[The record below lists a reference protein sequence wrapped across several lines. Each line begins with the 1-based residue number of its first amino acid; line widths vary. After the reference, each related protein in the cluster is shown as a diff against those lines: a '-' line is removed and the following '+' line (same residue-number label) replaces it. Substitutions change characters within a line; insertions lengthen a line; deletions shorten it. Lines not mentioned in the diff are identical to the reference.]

1 MPGKT
6 NGLEDEHMKLLEVLK
21 DIDYELISGDLN
33 KEITSVE
40 YDSRRVAV
48 GSLFVCVKGF
58 TVDGH
63 TFARSAAEKDASAII
78 VDSTRTGF
86 SKEELDQLAK
96 EFGLCIVEIEDT
108 HKHLADLCANFFE
121 HPEKKLAVYG
131 ITGTKGKTTT
141 AFMLRAILEQSGRN
155 TGLIGTVCNIIA
167 GRKTHAEHTTPESRD
182 LFEMMDTLTR
192 NDSDSLVMEV
202 SSQALK
208 LDRVR
213 GLTYRTAAFTNLYE
227 DHIAPN
233 EHPDMEDYISCKL
246 KIFDSCEIGILNL
259 DCAVADRVKEYC
271 KGKTDLITYSIDG
284 EADFIARNLRPER
297 RGHVTGT
304 VFELDCEYY
313 KCDIF
318 VALPGKFNVYNA
330 LCAICSAV
338 TEGID
343 IEDIKTALANISVPG
358 RMQPIENN
366 FGVNI
371 LVDYAHNAP
380 ALESVLNTLK
390 EYTTGRI
397 ITVFGCG
404 GNRSV
409 TRRFEMGEVSGNL
422 SDYTI
427 ITSDNPRKEEPD
439 AIIADIITGISK
451 TTGKYEVEPDR
462 SKAIKLSINMAKEGD
477 TVLIAGKGH
486 EDYQIFADKTIHFDD
501 CEHARDAVIE
511 REGKA

>member
-1 MPGKT
+1 
-6 NGLEDEHMKLLEVLK
+6 MKLQEVLNN
-21 DIDYELISGDLN
+21 IDFEVISGDLN

-40 YDSRRVAV
+40 YDSRKVAI
-48 GSLFVCVKGF
+48 GSLFVCVQGF

-63 TFARSAAEKDASAII
+63 SFASMAAEKGASAIV
-78 VDSTRTGF
+78 VDKNRTCL
-86 SKEELDQLAK
+86 SVDELDVLAK
-96 EFGLCIVEIEDT
+96 ENFLSVIEIDDT
-108 HKHLADLCANFFE
+108 HKHLADLCANFYE
-121 HPEKKLAVYG
+121 HPEKRLSIYG

-141 AFMLRAILEQSGRN
+141 AFMLRAILEQSGRD

-167 GRKTHAEHTTPESRD
+167 GKKTHAAHTTPESRELYD
-182 LFEMMDTLTR
+182 MMDVLTR
-192 NDSDSLVMEV
+192 NNSESLVMEV

-233 EHPDMEDYISCKL
+233 EHPDMEDYITCKL
-246 KIFDSCEIGILNL
+246 KIFDNCEKGIVNL
-259 DCAVADRVKEYC
+259 DCDAAERVIEYC
-271 KGKTDLITYSIDG
+271 KGKTDLITYSIGG
-284 EADFIARNLRPER
+284 EADFVARNLRPER

-338 TEGID
+338 TEGIN

-371 LVDYAHNAP
+371 LVDYAHNAA
-380 ALESVLNTLK
+380 ALESVLTTLK

-422 SDYTI
+422 SDYTV

-439 AIIADIITGISK
+439 AIIANIVTGISK
-451 TTGKYEVEPDR
+451 TDGKYEVEPDR
-462 SKAIKLSINMAKEGD
+462 SKAIKLSINMAQEGD

-501 CEHARDAVIE
+501 CEHARNAVIE
-511 REGKA
+511 REGK

>member
-1 MPGKT
+1 
-6 NGLEDEHMKLLEVLK
+6 MKLQEVLNN
-21 DIDYELISGDLN
+21 IDFEVISGDLN

-40 YDSRRVAV
+40 YDSRKVAI
-48 GSLFVCVKGF
+48 GSLFVCVQGF

-63 TFARSAAEKDASAII
+63 SFASMAAEKGASAIV
-78 VDSTRTGF
+78 VDKNRTCL
-86 SKEELDQLAK
+86 SADELDVLAK
-96 EFGLCIVEIEDT
+96 ENFLSVIEIDDT
-108 HKHLADLCANFFE
+108 HKHLADLCANFYE
-121 HPEKKLAVYG
+121 HPEKRLSIYG

-141 AFMLRAILEQSGRN
+141 AFMLRAILEQSGRD

-167 GRKTHAEHTTPESRD
+167 GKKTHAAHTTPESRELYD
-182 LFEMMDTLTR
+182 MMDVLTR
-192 NDSDSLVMEV
+192 NNSESLVMEV

-233 EHPDMEDYISCKL
+233 EHPDMEDYITCKL
-246 KIFDSCEIGILNL
+246 KIFDSCEKGIVNL
-259 DCAVADRVKEYC
+259 DCDAAERVIEYC
-271 KGKTDLITYSIDG
+271 KGKTDLITYSING
-284 EADFIARNLRPER
+284 EADFVARNLRPER

-338 TEGID
+338 TEGIN

-371 LVDYAHNAP
+371 LVDYAHNAA
-380 ALESVLNTLK
+380 ALESVLTTLK

-422 SDYTI
+422 SDYTV

-439 AIIADIITGISK
+439 AIIADIVTGISK
-451 TTGKYEVEPDR
+451 TDGKYEVEPDR
-462 SKAIKLSINMAKEGD
+462 SKAIKLSINMAQEGD

-501 CEHARDAVIE
+501 CEHARNAVIE
-511 REGKA
+511 REGK

>member
-63 TFARSAAEKDASAII
+63 TFARSAAEKEASAII

-259 DCAVADRVKEYC
+259 DCAVADSVKEYC

-284 EADFIARNLRPER
+284 EADFVARNLRPER

>member
-1 MPGKT
+1 
-6 NGLEDEHMKLLEVLK
+6 MKLQEVLNN
-21 DIDYELISGDLN
+21 IDFEVISGDLN

-40 YDSRRVAV
+40 YDSRKVAI
-48 GSLFVCVKGF
+48 GSLFVCVQGF

-63 TFARSAAEKDASAII
+63 SFASMAAEKGASAIV
-78 VDSTRTGF
+78 VDKNRTCL
-86 SKEELDQLAK
+86 SANELDVLAK
-96 EFGLCIVEIEDT
+96 ENFLSVIEIDDT
-108 HKHLADLCANFFE
+108 HKHLADLCANFYE
-121 HPEKKLAVYG
+121 HPEKRLSIYG

-141 AFMLRAILEQSGRN
+141 AFMLRAILEQSGRD

-167 GRKTHAEHTTPESRD
+167 GKKTHAAHTTPESRELYD
-182 LFEMMDTLTR
+182 MMDVLTR
-192 NDSDSLVMEV
+192 NNSESLVMEV

-233 EHPDMEDYISCKL
+233 EHPDMEDYITCKL
-246 KIFDSCEIGILNL
+246 KIFDNCEKGIVNL
-259 DCAVADRVKEYC
+259 DCDAAERVIEYC
-271 KGKTDLITYSIDG
+271 KGKTDLITYSIGG
-284 EADFIARNLRPER
+284 EADFVARNLRPER

-338 TEGID
+338 TEGIN

-371 LVDYAHNAP
+371 LVDYAHNAA
-380 ALESVLNTLK
+380 ALESVLTTLK

-422 SDYTI
+422 SDYTV

-439 AIIADIITGISK
+439 AIIADIVTGISK
-451 TTGKYEVEPDR
+451 TDGKYEVEPDR
-462 SKAIKLSINMAKEGD
+462 SKAIKLSINLAQEGD

-501 CEHARDAVIE
+501 CEHARNAVIE
-511 REGKA
+511 REGK

>member
-1 MPGKT
+1 
-6 NGLEDEHMKLLEVLK
+6 
-21 DIDYELISGDLN
+21 
-33 KEITSVE
+33 
-40 YDSRRVAV
+40 
-48 GSLFVCVKGF
+48 
-58 TVDGH
+58 
-63 TFARSAAEKDASAII
+63 
-78 VDSTRTGF
+78 
-86 SKEELDQLAK
+86 
-96 EFGLCIVEIEDT
+96 
-108 HKHLADLCANFFE
+108 
-121 HPEKKLAVYG
+121 
-131 ITGTKGKTTT
+131 
-141 AFMLRAILEQSGRN
+141 MLRAILEQSGRD
-155 TGLIGTVCNIIA
+155 TGLVGTVCNIIA
-167 GRKTHAEHTTPESRD
+167 GKRTHAEHTTPESRE
-182 LFEMMDTLTR
+182 LYGMMDTLTR
-192 NDSDSLVMEV
+192 SGSESLVMEV

-213 GLTYRTAAFTNLYE
+213 GITYRTAAFTNLYE

-233 EHPDMEDYISCKL
+233 EHPDMEDYLSCKL
-246 KIFDSCEIGILNL
+246 KIFDSCKTGILNL
-259 DCAVADRVKEYC
+259 DCAVADKVKEYC
-271 KGKTDLITYSIDG
+271 KGRTDLITYSIDG
-284 EADFIARNLRPER
+284 DADFVARNLRPER

-304 VFELDCEYY
+304 VFELDCKYY

-338 TEGID
+338 TEGVNID
-343 IEDIKTALANISVPG
+343 DIKAALENISVPG

-366 FGVNI
+366 SGVNI

-390 EYTTGRI
+390 EYTKGRI

-439 AIIADIITGISK
+439 AIIADIVTGISK
-451 TTGKYEVEPDR
+451 TEGKYEIEPDR
-462 SKAIKLSINMAKEGD
+462 SKAIRLSINMAKEGD

-501 CEHARDAVIE
+501 CEHARDAVNE
-511 REGKA
+511 REGNA

>member
-1 MPGKT
+1 
-6 NGLEDEHMKLLEVLK
+6 MKLQEVLNN
-21 DIDYELISGDLN
+21 IDFEVISGDLN

-40 YDSRRVAV
+40 YDSRKVAI
-48 GSLFVCVKGF
+48 GSLFVCVQGF

-63 TFARSAAEKDASAII
+63 SFASMAAEKGASAIV
-78 VDSTRTGF
+78 VDKNRTCL
-86 SKEELDQLAK
+86 SADELDVLAK
-96 EFGLCIVEIEDT
+96 DNYLSVIEIDDT
-108 HKHLADLCANFFE
+108 HKHLADLCANFYE
-121 HPEKKLAVYG
+121 HPEKRLSIYG

-141 AFMLRAILEQSGRN
+141 AFMLRAILEQSGRD

-167 GRKTHAEHTTPESRD
+167 GKKTHAAHTTPESRELYD
-182 LFEMMDTLTR
+182 MMDVLTR
-192 NDSDSLVMEV
+192 NNSESLVMEV

-213 GLTYRTAAFTNLYE
+213 GLTYSTAAFTNLYQ

-233 EHPDMEDYISCKL
+233 EHPDMEDYITCKL
-246 KIFDSCEIGILNL
+246 KIFDNCEKGIVNL
-259 DCAVADRVKEYC
+259 DCDAAERVFGYC
-271 KGKTDLITYSIDG
+271 KGKTDLITYSING
-284 EADFIARNLRPER
+284 EADFVARNIRPER

-371 LVDYAHNAP
+371 LVDYAHNAA
-380 ALESVLNTLK
+380 ALESVLTTLK

-422 SDYTI
+422 SDYTV

-439 AIIADIITGISK
+439 AIIADIVTGISK
-451 TTGKYEVEPDR
+451 TDGKYEVEPDR
-462 SKAIKLSINMAKEGD
+462 SKAIKLSINMAQEGD

-501 CEHARDAVIE
+501 CEHARNAVIE
-511 REGKA
+511 REGK

>member
-1 MPGKT
+1 M
-6 NGLEDEHMKLLEVLK
+6 LLLSVLK
-21 DIDYELISGDLN
+21 DVDYKLISGDLN

-40 YDSRRVAV
+40 YDSRKVSV

-63 TFARSAAEKDASAII
+63 SFASKACEKDASAIV
-78 VDSTRTGF
+78 VDSSREGF
-86 SKEELDQLAK
+86 PKEELEALTEQY
-96 EFGLCIVEIEDT
+96 GICIVEIEDT
-108 HKHLADLCANFFE
+108 HKHLADLCANFYE
-121 HPEKKLAVYG
+121 HPEKRLAVFG

-141 AFMLRAILEQSGRN
+141 AFMLREILEKSGRY

-167 GRKTHAEHTTPESRD
+167 GKKTHAAHTTPESRD

-192 NDSDSLVMEV
+192 SGSEDLVMEV

-213 GLTYRTAAFTNLYE
+213 GITFRTAAFTNLYE

-246 KIFDSCEIGILNL
+246 RIFDSCETGILNA
-259 DCAVADRVKEYC
+259 DCKEADRVKEYC
-271 KGKTDLITYSIDG
+271 KGKVKLITYGIDN
-284 EADFIARNLRPER
+284 EADFVARDLRPER

-304 VFELDCEYY
+304 VFTLDSEYY
-313 KCDIF
+313 NCDIF

-338 TEGID
+338 NEGIGID
-343 IEDIKTALANISVPG
+343 VIKDALAGISVPG
-358 RMQPIENN
+358 RMQPVEND

-371 LVDYAHNAP
+371 LVDYAHNAA
-380 ALESVLNTLK
+380 ALESVLDTLK
-390 EYTTGRI
+390 EYTNGRI

-404 GNRSV
+404 GNRSR
-409 TRRFEMGEVSGNL
+409 TRRFEMGEVSGNM
-422 SDYTI
+422 SDYTV
-427 ITSDNPRKEEPD
+427 ITSDNPRNEEPG
-439 AIIADIITGISK
+439 AIIDDIITGISK
-451 TTGKYEVEPDR
+451 TEGKYEIEPDR
-462 SKAIKLSINMAKEGD
+462 SKAIKLAIDMAEEGD

-501 CEHARDAVIE
+501 VEHARTAVTE
-511 REGKA
+511 REGRA

>member
-1 MPGKT
+1 
-6 NGLEDEHMKLLEVLK
+6 MKLQEVLNN
-21 DIDYELISGDLN
+21 IDFEVISGDLN

-40 YDSRRVAV
+40 YDSRKVAI
-48 GSLFVCVKGF
+48 GSLFVCVQGF

-63 TFARSAAEKDASAII
+63 SFASMAAEKGASAIV
-78 VDSTRTGF
+78 VDKNRTCL
-86 SKEELDQLAK
+86 SVDELDVLAK
-96 EFGLCIVEIEDT
+96 ENYLSVIEIDDT
-108 HKHLADLCANFFE
+108 HKHLADLCANFYE
-121 HPEKKLAVYG
+121 HPEKRLSIYG

-141 AFMLRAILEQSGRN
+141 AFMLRAILEQSGRD

-167 GRKTHAEHTTPESRD
+167 GKKTHAAHTTPESRELYD
-182 LFEMMDTLTR
+182 MMDVLTR
-192 NDSDSLVMEV
+192 NNSESLVMEV

-233 EHPDMEDYISCKL
+233 EHPDMEDYITCKL
-246 KIFDSCEIGILNL
+246 KIFDSCEKGIVNL
-259 DCAVADRVKEYC
+259 DCDAAERVIEYC
-271 KGKTDLITYSIDG
+271 KGKTDLITYSIGG
-284 EADFIARNLRPER
+284 EADFVARNLRPER

-338 TEGID
+338 TEGIN

-358 RMQPIENN
+358 RMQPIEND

-371 LVDYAHNAP
+371 LVDYAHNAA
-380 ALESVLNTLK
+380 ALESVLTTLK

-422 SDYTI
+422 SDYTV

-439 AIIADIITGISK
+439 AIIADIVTGISK
-451 TTGKYEVEPDR
+451 TDGKYEVEPDR
-462 SKAIKLSINMAKEGD
+462 SKAIKLSINMAQEGD

-501 CEHARDAVIE
+501 CEHARNAVIE
-511 REGKA
+511 REGK

>member
-1 MPGKT
+1 
-6 NGLEDEHMKLLEVLK
+6 MKLQEVLNN
-21 DIDYELISGDLN
+21 IEFEVISGDLN

-40 YDSRRVAV
+40 YDSRKVAI
-48 GSLFVCVKGF
+48 GSLFVCVQGF

-63 TFARSAAEKDASAII
+63 SFASMAAEKGASAIV
-78 VDSTRTGF
+78 VDKNRTCL
-86 SKEELDQLAK
+86 SANELDVLAK
-96 EFGLCIVEIEDT
+96 ENFLSVIEIDDT
-108 HKHLADLCANFFE
+108 HKHLADLCANFYE
-121 HPEKKLAVYG
+121 HPEKRLSIYG

-141 AFMLRAILEQSGRN
+141 AFMLRAILEQSGRD

-167 GRKTHAEHTTPESRD
+167 GKKTHAAHTTPESRELYD
-182 LFEMMDTLTR
+182 MMDVLTR
-192 NDSDSLVMEV
+192 NNSESLVMEV

-233 EHPDMEDYISCKL
+233 EHPDMEDYITCKL
-246 KIFDSCEIGILNL
+246 KIFDNCEKGIVNL
-259 DCAVADRVKEYC
+259 DCDAAERVIEYC
-271 KGKTDLITYSIDG
+271 KGKTDLITYSIGG
-284 EADFIARNLRPER
+284 EADFVARNLRPER

-338 TEGID
+338 TEGIN

-371 LVDYAHNAP
+371 LVDYAHNAA
-380 ALESVLNTLK
+380 ALESVLTTLK

-422 SDYTI
+422 SDYTV

-439 AIIADIITGISK
+439 AIIADIVTGISK
-451 TTGKYEVEPDR
+451 TDGKYEVEPDR
-462 SKAIKLSINMAKEGD
+462 SKAIKLSINMAQEGD

-501 CEHARDAVIE
+501 CEHARNAVIE
-511 REGKA
+511 REGK

>member
-1 MPGKT
+1 M
-6 NGLEDEHMKLLEVLK
+6 LLLNVLK
-21 DIDYELISGDLN
+21 DIDFKLISGSLN

-40 YDSRRVAV
+40 YDSRKVSV
-48 GSLFVCVKGF
+48 GSLFVCVQGF

-63 TFARSAAEKDASAII
+63 SFASKACEKDASAIVI
-78 VDSTRTGF
+78 DSNRTGF
-86 SKEELDQLAK
+86 PEEELDALAK
-96 EFGLCIVEIEDT
+96 QYDICIVEIEDT
-108 HKHLADLCANFFE
+108 HKHLADLCANFYE
-121 HPEKKLAVYG
+121 HPENRLAVFG

-141 AFMLRAILEQSGRN
+141 AFMLREILEKSGRD

-167 GRKTHAEHTTPESRD
+167 GKKTHAAHTTPESRE

-192 NDSDSLVMEV
+192 FGSEDLVMEV

-213 GLTYRTAAFTNLYE
+213 GITYRTAAFTNLYE

-233 EHPDMEDYISCKL
+233 EHPDMEDYITCKL
-246 KIFDSCEIGILNL
+246 RIFDSCETGILNA
-259 DCAVADRVKEYC
+259 DCTAADRVKEYC
-271 KGKTDLITYSIDG
+271 KDKVKLITYGIDND
-284 EADFIARNLRPER
+284 ADFVARDLRPER

-304 VFELDCEYY
+304 VFTLDSEYY
-313 KCDIF
+313 SCDIF

-338 TEGID
+338 NEGID
-343 IEDIKTALANISVPG
+343 IEVIKDALAGISVPG
-358 RMQPIENN
+358 RMQPVEND

-371 LVDYAHNAP
+371 LVDYAHNAA
-380 ALESVLNTLK
+380 ALESVLDTLK

-404 GNRSV
+404 GNRSR
-409 TRRFEMGEVSGNL
+409 TRRFEMGEVSGNM
-422 SDYTI
+422 SDYTV
-427 ITSDNPRKEEPD
+427 ITSDNPRNEEPG
-439 AIIADIITGISK
+439 AIIEDIITGISK
-451 TTGKYEVEPDR
+451 TEGKYEIEPDR
-462 SKAIKLSINMAKEGD
+462 SKAIKLAIDMAEEGD

-501 CEHARDAVIE
+501 VEHARAAVVE
-511 REGKA
+511 REGRA

>member
-1 MPGKT
+1 M
-6 NGLEDEHMKLLEVLK
+6 LLESVLNNIEYK
-21 DIDYELISGDLN
+21 LISGVLD

-40 YDSRRVAV
+40 FDSRKVV
-48 GSLFVCVKGF
+48 SGSLFVCVTGF

-63 TFARSAAEKDASAII
+63 SFALKAARQGASSI
-78 VDSTRTGF
+78 VIDTNRQALTD
-86 SKEELDQLAK
+86 EEINEICQQFD
-96 EFGLCIVEIEDT
+96 ITVVEIENT
-108 HKHLADLCANFFE
+108 HKHLSDLCANFYD
-121 HPEKKLAVYG
+121 HPEKKLAVFG

-141 AFMLRAILEQSGRN
+141 AFMLREILEKSGRD

-167 GRKTHAEHTTPESRD
+167 GEKIHAAHTTPESKD
-182 LFEMMDTLTR
+182 LYEMMGNLVAGG
-192 NDSDSLVMEV
+192 SKALVMEV
-202 SSQALK
+202 SSQGLK

-213 GLTYRTAAFTNLYE
+213 GIRYKTAAFTNLYE

-246 KIFDSCEIGILNL
+246 RIFDNCDTGILNV
-259 DCAVADRVKEYC
+259 DCSVADRVTQYC
-271 KGKTDLITYSIDG
+271 KGRVDLITYGIDG
-284 EADFIARNLRPER
+284 DSDFVARDLRPER

-304 VFELDCEYY
+304 VFELVSEYY
-313 KCDIF
+313 KGDIF

-330 LCAICSAV
+330 LCAIV
-338 TEGID
+338 TAYKEGID
-343 IEDIKTALANISVPG
+343 IEAVKSALETISVPG

-371 LVDYAHNAP
+371 LVDYAHNAA

-390 EYTTGRI
+390 EYTEGRI

-404 GNRSV
+404 GNRSR

-427 ITSDNPRKEEPD
+427 ITSDNPRNEEPD
-439 AIIADIITGISK
+439 AIIADIVTGISK
-451 TTGKYEVEPDR
+451 TEGEYEIESDR
-462 SKAIKLSINMAKEGD
+462 SKAIRLSVSMANEGD

-501 CEHARDAVIE
+501 CQQAREAVIE
-511 REGKA
+511 REGK

>member
-1 MPGKT
+1 MQ
-6 NGLEDEHMKLLEVLK
+6 LLEVLK
-21 DIDYELISGDLN
+21 NIDYELISGDLN

-40 YDSRRVAV
+40 YDSRKVSV

-63 TFARSAAEKDASAII
+63 SYAKSAAEKDASAIV
-78 VDSTRTGF
+78 VDSTRDGF
-86 SKEELDQLAK
+86 QKEELDQLAK
-96 EFGLCIVEIEDT
+96 DYDLCIVEINDT

-141 AFMLRAILEQSGRN
+141 AFMLRAILEQSGRD

-167 GRKTHAEHTTPESRD
+167 GRRTHAEHTTPESRD
-182 LFEMMDTLTR
+182 LYEMMDTLTR
-192 NDSDSLVMEV
+192 NGSDSLVMEV

-208 LDRVR
+208 LDRVK

-246 KIFDSCEIGILNL
+246 KIFDNCETGILNL
-259 DCAVADRVKEYC
+259 DCAVADRVREYC
-271 KGKTDLITYSIDG
+271 KGKTELITYSIDG
-284 EADFIARNLRPER
+284 EADFVARNLRPER

-304 VFELDCEYY
+304 VFELDCKYY

-343 IEDIKTALANISVPG
+343 IEDIKKALENISVPG
-358 RMQPIENN
+358 RMQPVENN

-380 ALESVLNTLK
+380 ALESVLTTLK
-390 EYTTGRI
+390 EYTNGRI

-422 SDYTI
+422 SDYTV

-439 AIIADIITGISK
+439 AIIADIVTGISK
-451 TTGKYEVEPDR
+451 TDGKYEIEPDR

-486 EDYQIFADKTIHFDD
+486 EDYQIFAEKTIHFDD
-501 CEHARDAVIE
+501 CEHARDAVKE
-511 REGKA
+511 REGNS

>member
-1 MPGKT
+1 M
-6 NGLEDEHMKLLEVLK
+6 LLLNVLNN
-21 DIDYELISGDLN
+21 IDYKLISGDPN

-40 YDSRRVAV
+40 YDSRKVAV
-48 GSLFVCVKGF
+48 GSLFVCVQGF

-63 TFARSAAEKDASAII
+63 TFASKACEKDASAIV

-86 SKEELDQLAK
+86 PKEKLEALTEQY
-96 EFGLCIVEIEDT
+96 GVCIVEIEDT
-108 HKHLADLCANFFE
+108 HKHLADLCANFYG
-121 HPEKKLAVYG
+121 HPESRLAVFG

-141 AFMLRAILEQSGRN
+141 AFMLREILEQSGRD

-167 GRKTHAEHTTPESRD
+167 GKKSHAAHTTPESRD
-182 LFEMMDTLTR
+182 LFGMMDTLTR
-192 NDSDSLVMEV
+192 FGSENLVMEV

-213 GLTYRTAAFTNLYE
+213 GITYRTAAFTNLYE

-246 KIFDSCEIGILNL
+246 RIFDSCETGILNV
-259 DCAVADRVKEYC
+259 DCSEAERVTEYC
-271 KGKTDLITYSIDG
+271 KGKVDLITYGIDHD
-284 EADFIARNLRPER
+284 ADFMARNLRPER

-304 VFELDCEYY
+304 VFELDSKYY
-313 KCDIF
+313 KCDVF

-338 TEGID
+338 NEGID
-343 IEDIKTALANISVPG
+343 IEVIKTALANISVPG
-358 RMQPIENN
+358 RMQPVEND

-371 LVDYAHNAP
+371 LVDYAHNAA
-380 ALESVLNTLK
+380 ALESVLDTLK

-404 GNRSV
+404 GNRAK
-409 TRRFEMGEVSGNL
+409 TRRFEMGEVSGNM
-422 SDYTI
+422 SDYTV
-427 ITSDNPRKEEPD
+427 ITSDNPRNEEPD
-439 AIIADIITGISK
+439 AIIQDIITGISK
-451 TTGKYEVEPDR
+451 TEGKYEIEPDR
-462 SKAIKLSINMAKEGD
+462 SKAIKLAIDMAEEGD

-501 CEHARDAVIE
+501 VEHARTAVIG
-511 REGKA
+511 REGRA

>member
-1 MPGKT
+1 
-6 NGLEDEHMKLLEVLK
+6 MKLQEVLNN
-21 DIDYELISGDLN
+21 IDFEVISGDLN

-40 YDSRRVAV
+40 YDSRKVAI
-48 GSLFVCVKGF
+48 GSLFVCVQGF

-63 TFARSAAEKDASAII
+63 SFASMAAEKGASAIV
-78 VDSTRTGF
+78 VDKNRTCL
-86 SKEELDQLAK
+86 SANELDVLAK
-96 EFGLCIVEIEDT
+96 ENFLSVIEIDDT
-108 HKHLADLCANFFE
+108 HKHLADLCANFYE
-121 HPEKKLAVYG
+121 HPEKRLSIYG

-141 AFMLRAILEQSGRN
+141 AFMLRAILEQSGRD

-167 GRKTHAEHTTPESRD
+167 GKKTHAAHTTPESRELYD
-182 LFEMMDTLTR
+182 MMDVLTR
-192 NDSDSLVMEV
+192 NNSESLVMEV

-233 EHPDMEDYISCKL
+233 EHPDMEDYITCKL
-246 KIFDSCEIGILNL
+246 KIFDSCEKGIVNL
-259 DCAVADRVKEYC
+259 DCDAAERVIEYC
-271 KGKTDLITYSIDG
+271 KGKTDLITYSIGG
-284 EADFIARNLRPER
+284 EADFVARNLRPER

-338 TEGID
+338 TEGIN

-358 RMQPIENN
+358 RMQPIENSL
-366 FGVNI
+366 GVNI
-371 LVDYAHNAP
+371 LVDYAHNAA
-380 ALESVLNTLK
+380 ALESVLTTLK

-422 SDYTI
+422 SDYTV

-439 AIIADIITGISK
+439 AIIADIVTGISK
-451 TTGKYEVEPDR
+451 TDGKYEVEPDR
-462 SKAIKLSINMAKEGD
+462 SKAIKLSINLAQEGD

-501 CEHARDAVIE
+501 CEHARNAVIE
-511 REGKA
+511 REGK

>member
-1 MPGKT
+1 
-6 NGLEDEHMKLLEVLK
+6 MKLLEVLK

-86 SKEELDQLAK
+86 PKEELDQLAK

-182 LFEMMDTLTR
+182 LYEMMDTLTR

-246 KIFDSCEIGILNL
+246 KIFDSCETGILNL

-284 EADFIARNLRPER
+284 EADFVARNLRPER

-380 ALESVLNTLK
+380 ALESVLNTLN

-451 TTGKYEVEPDR
+451 TTGKYEVEQDR

-477 TVLIAGKGH
+477 TVLIAGQGH